1 MLTRIS
7 RRPLPPD
14 EVWDV
19 AKMVFKDIAGWP
31 HVSPLAAGAAPALMR
46 ACCLGTIDLRT
57 SLVTAD

>member
-1 MLTRIS
+1 MGGGEIAVLTGIS
-7 RRPLPPD
+7 RRPLPRD

-31 HVSPLAAGAAPALMR
+31 HVSPALMS